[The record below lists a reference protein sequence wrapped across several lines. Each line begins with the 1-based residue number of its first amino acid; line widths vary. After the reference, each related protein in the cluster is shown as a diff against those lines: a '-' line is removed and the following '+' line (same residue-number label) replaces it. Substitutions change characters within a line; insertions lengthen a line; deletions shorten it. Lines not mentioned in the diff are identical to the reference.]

1 MNNFKVTING
11 THYTNAVFPFKYG
24 EFLDEQLDY
33 ATLTL
38 SRVST
43 EIFAP
48 LTPVT
53 VEIISRGTNG
63 TQTKTKNY
71 IIANDDGRET
81 PNGSGFYRHELTLV
95 EETKYLEGFMVE
107 SLCVTNAGGRNYT
120 QMSPRVIAND
130 GLDGAFIPKSPD
142 SLYTPLIIGESVAL
156 PPVSDFIGTEQQIG
170 NIETEGSYVRIDF
183 SDGTTEQFTIKS
195 SVDGAVNESFVVK
208 SGMNNVTYHLN
219 YYRKGSTA
227 LNTGELYFI
236 IYGQPNKY
244 SLKPWT
250 IKEVINRALELV
262 EPLVWDESATR
273 EETQETSMMVTLSG
287 NPPSFSNT
295 GSISR
300 GKITSAVITNRDIF
314 LQYRIRL
321 LITHTD
327 TTYTVTASAASGTIV
342 PILAAEIKLT
352 VEQQTGN
359 YVVPPRF
366 QFAYKDPTDAE
377 EIALF
382 EQYSPEF
389 TFTRCTLREL
399 LQEIGGYIHAEPRLS
414 GNTITFDRYGGQELA
429 TYYDVNKKAITN
441 LNEYN
446 YCGKEISYGIE
457 QALTKIDSYVD
468 NLVNQINSLR
478 ATVGQP
484 YSNGYQTLRVDS
496 SYIRLEENE
505 GTIFPSVFPILKVE
519 KFYWTDTNTGTK
531 YDITPYLFEK
541 SIYDSQ
547 LSSYT
552 DVYPASKCYA
562 LYYTQGDT
570 NIGGFFFKVPN
581 PVSPVFEQY
590 AIVNILRAV
599 TGNDSLTVSDYA
611 KLCFE
616 LVYTPIYSA
625 RVNHGKQYLGDLLK
639 NPRTIAHNQ
648 SANQVETQYYGENI
662 KGLAERLGNIEK
674 SYTFHAMNIETI
686 PKAGQLWDD
695 DYYISTVAVEVNF
708 DRFVCTVG
716 LTKNFNRKSKYIG
729 ANSYRR
735 IYEISERM
743 VQERQSIYT
752 DYLVVT
758 DRESPAPKY
767 AKNMF
772 CHQYNFFNNLVQTF
786 LQSSANATIKISS
799 ALIQGKTKNGKE
811 TLPQVILPVIASA
824 FGNVMEFSWEF
835 KDNFSA
841 GQRIVYQSNDGP
853 EGYFTTEVQYCDYYG
868 RMYYEDVI
876 LCSTLA
882 TACDPESFPL
892 YEELGSNGPIK
903 MIKLPENCTIIKRKD
918 SREALKENYSVEFN
932 TDIKGVIIGSALPA
946 NNPLVSGLNPKAKA
960 KLVILRTPVN
970 KFSRKVNLS
979 TENIAAEYEVT
990 DNMIRLNAVDK
1001 VYCAEADGITA
1012 TTDGKAWA
1020 YVTPIYEG
1028 DSYTVED
1035 EDGNVETITPSYGGE
1050 LLIGRNIEIASGDTI
1065 GAFRI
1070 FPTHD
1075 VFEYMKEKHKP
1086 GGINMNF
1093 YVDSGGTILGVEPE
1107 KIYQGSANA
1116 NTIRFIGAFA
1126 SNAKVMV
1133 AFKLPTGV
1141 LTTPQLMTASTQLK
1155 GVVTV
1160 DGVQFNVWEYSIP
1173 ALVTET
1179 FGTVDLQFFV
1189 YGDAGDG
1196 NGGTIATASSSFE
1209 VERGVPITLPDPTDD
1224 YETLL
1229 RQIISALSQI
1239 QGELKFDDMPTI
1251 GSKNLVTS
1259 DGIGKAVNEKLDK
1272 STVATNYP
1280 QAYVKNAD
1288 GTQSVNTYTSILY
1301 PGGIVSRDNTSHF
1314 DIPDPTQAAHSVNLK
1329 YYNENVPIAVQE
1341 GFATQTALV
1350 NTQRQVD
1357 GLYTLL
1363 EQKGEIYVQTATD
1376 TYTTR
1381 ETAGGENIADGVQ
1394 TPVKKITGS
1403 TVASENLISYKDL
1416 YNGKGYNNSS
1426 YTKNEDES
1434 ISISLA
1440 TYDNIAYS
1448 DAFYLN
1454 TGEYTISAD
1463 IKSDSDFLRFFGFR
1477 VCKIENINANPQ
1489 PPGEVINTITS
1500 TNITNSYTRYSN
1512 TFTVSEGGYY
1522 AYNIQMSGDESHAR
1536 APLTFKDIQINKGS
1550 TAKPYKPYFPGL
1562 KNAFIK
1568 EIVSTGRNLFGLT
1581 AEDFKNGEI
1590 FGEGKRVALKLEPN
1604 TQYTLSSNTPLY
1616 SDNAASI
1623 WFNGPATGTDGIWIN
1638 QPRTTTTDENGELY
1652 ITIRTTEIDTIF
1664 EKYWLMLNYG
1674 SSALSYESYT
1684 QSVLSLPEA
1693 VELTEYDTAYPETG
1707 EIQRQSNTL
1716 TFDGT
1721 EGWSFD
1727 DTAVSSWYLFTHNIR
1742 PNYGESDTSIISNK
1756 LPTRNGGGD
1765 YGMYMA
1771 GRTNGHPNSVYIYF
1785 DKTVYPN
1792 FSTVE
1797 AWKAQLATW
1806 AKEGDPLT
1814 VTYKTAEVQS
1824 TEQADFSADSY
1835 IAWKNGSETIKQGD
1849 TDNSI
1854 YGAENT
1860 VEQDYYLLTAPEEVT
1875 KE

>member
-33 ATLTL
+33 AVLTL

-71 IIANDDGRET
+71 LIANDDGRET
-81 PNGSGFYRHELTLV
+81 PNGSGFYRHELTLI

-107 SLCVTNAGGRNYT
+107 SLCVTNAGGRNPNSIYPPLENVEFNYGEVT
-120 QMSPRVIAND
+120 ASQVLPESFKTPIFIQNILTFPSASFTYQKL
-130 GLDGAFIPKSPD
+130 LDIPP
-142 SLYTPLIIGESVAL
+142 
-156 PPVSDFIGTEQQIG
+156 SDMGTCDI
-170 NIETEGSYVRIDF
+170 NITVDYP
-183 SDGTTEQFTIKS
+183 DGTSDSFEYHGNDSSASAGTFSVKTGLNKITWVSTIQNGGYRLKY
-195 SVDGAVNESFVVK
+195 E
-208 SGMNNVTYHLN
+208 TY
-219 YYRKGSTA
+219 
-227 LNTGELYFI
+227 

-244 SLKPWT
+244 PLKPWT

-273 EETQETSMMVTLSG
+273 EETQETSMMVTLRG

-300 GKITSAVITNRDIF
+300 GTITSAIITNREVF
-314 LQYRIRL
+314 LQYGIRI
-321 LITHTD
+321 LISHTD
-327 TTYTVTASAASGTIV
+327 TTYTVTASAPSGTIT
-342 PILAAEIKLT
+342 PILSAQIELT
-352 VEQQTGN
+352 VEQAGN

-366 QFAYKDPTDAE
+366 QFAYKDPTDTE

-382 EQYSPEF
+382 DQYSPEF

-446 YCGKEISYGIE
+446 YCGKQVSYGIE

-468 NLVNQINSLR
+468 NLVNQINSSR

-496 SYIRLEENE
+496 SYIRLEQNE

-581 PVSPVFEQY
+581 AASPVFEQY

-599 TGNDSLTVSDYA
+599 TGNDSLTISDYA

-639 NPRTIAHNQ
+639 SPRTIAHNQ
-648 SANQVETQYYGENI
+648 SANQVETQYYGENV

-716 LTKNFNRKSKYIG
+716 LSKNFNRKSKYIG

-758 DRESPAPKY
+758 DREAPAPEY

-772 CHQYNFFNNLVQTF
+772 CDQYNFFNNLVQTF

-841 GQRIVYQSNDGP
+841 GQRIVYQNNEGVT
-853 EGYFTTEVQYCDYYG
+853 GYFTTEVQYCDYYG
-868 RMYYEDVI
+868 RMYYEDLI
-876 LCSTLA
+876 LGSTLA
-882 TACDPESFPL
+882 TACEPDSFPL
-892 YEELGSNGPIK
+892 YEEYGSNGPIE
-903 MIKLPENCTIIKRKD
+903 MMKLPSNCTIVKRKD

-946 NNPLVSGLNPKAKA
+946 NNPLVSGLNPKAKS

-990 DNMIRLNAVDK
+990 DDMIFRSSVDG
-1001 VYCAEADGITA
+1001 VYCVDATGITA
-1012 TTDGKAWA
+1012 TTVGKAWA

-1028 DSYTVED
+1028 DPYTVED

-1050 LLIGRNIEIASGDTI
+1050 LLIGRNIDIASGDTI
-1065 GAFRI
+1065 GAFKI

-1075 VFEYMKEKHKP
+1075 VFSYMKQKE
-1086 GGINMNF
+1086 
-1093 YVDSGGTILGVEPE
+1093 E
-1107 KIYQGSANA
+1107 
-1116 NTIRFIGAFA
+1116 
-1126 SNAKVMV
+1126 
-1133 AFKLPTGV
+1133 
-1141 LTTPQLMTASTQLK
+1141 
-1155 GVVTV
+1155 
-1160 DGVQFNVWEYSIP
+1160 
-1173 ALVTET
+1173 
-1179 FGTVDLQFFV
+1179 
-1189 YGDAGDG
+1189 
-1196 NGGTIATASSSFE
+1196 
-1209 VERGVPITLPDPTDD
+1209 
-1224 YETLL
+1224 
-1229 RQIISALSQI
+1229 
-1239 QGELKFDDMPTI
+1239 
-1251 GSKNLVTS
+1251 
-1259 DGIGKAVNEKLDK
+1259 
-1272 STVATNYP
+1272 
-1280 QAYVKNAD
+1280 
-1288 GTQSVNTYTSILY
+1288 
-1301 PGGIVSRDNTSHF
+1301 
-1314 DIPDPTQAAHSVNLK
+1314 
-1329 YYNENVPIAVQE
+1329 QE
-1341 GFATQTALV
+1341 A
-1350 NTQRQVD
+1350 
-1357 GLYTLL
+1357 
-1363 EQKGEIYVQTATD
+1363 
-1376 TYTTR
+1376 
-1381 ETAGGENIADGVQ
+1381 
-1394 TPVKKITGS
+1394 
-1403 TVASENLISYKDL
+1403 
-1416 YNGKGYNNSS
+1416 
-1426 YTKNEDES
+1426 
-1434 ISISLA
+1434 
-1440 TYDNIAYS
+1440 
-1448 DAFYLN
+1448 
-1454 TGEYTISAD
+1454 
-1463 IKSDSDFLRFFGFR
+1463 
-1477 VCKIENINANPQ
+1477 
-1489 PPGEVINTITS
+1489 
-1500 TNITNSYTRYSN
+1500 
-1512 TFTVSEGGYY
+1512 
-1522 AYNIQMSGDESHAR
+1522 
-1536 APLTFKDIQINKGS
+1536 
-1550 TAKPYKPYFPGL
+1550 
-1562 KNAFIK
+1562 
-1568 EIVSTGRNLFGLT
+1568 
-1581 AEDFKNGEI
+1581 
-1590 FGEGKRVALKLEPN
+1590 
-1604 TQYTLSSNTPLY
+1604 
-1616 SDNAASI
+1616 
-1623 WFNGPATGTDGIWIN
+1623 
-1638 QPRTTTTDENGELY
+1638 
-1652 ITIRTTEIDTIF
+1652 
-1664 EKYWLMLNYG
+1664 
-1674 SSALSYESYT
+1674 
-1684 QSVLSLPEA
+1684 
-1693 VELTEYDTAYPETG
+1693 
-1707 EIQRQSNTL
+1707 
-1716 TFDGT
+1716 
-1721 EGWSFD
+1721 
-1727 DTAVSSWYLFTHNIR
+1727 
-1742 PNYGESDTSIISNK
+1742 
-1756 LPTRNGGGD
+1756 
-1765 YGMYMA
+1765 
-1771 GRTNGHPNSVYIYF
+1771 
-1785 DKTVYPN
+1785 
-1792 FSTVE
+1792 
-1797 AWKAQLATW
+1797 
-1806 AKEGDPLT
+1806 
-1814 VTYKTAEVQS
+1814 
-1824 TEQADFSADSY
+1824 
-1835 IAWKNGSETIKQGD
+1835 
-1849 TDNSI
+1849 
-1854 YGAENT
+1854 
-1860 VEQDYYLLTAPEEVT
+1860 
-1875 KE
+1875 

>member
-1 MNNFKVTING
+1 MNNFRVTING

-120 QMSPRVIAND
+120 QVTPQLYNEGGDKTLRLRLI
-130 GLDGAFIPKSPD
+130 GLDTLKSPV
-142 SLYTPLIIGESVAL
+142 STGTQLKIPYLPKPARGSEGGTVKIIH
-156 PPVSDFIGTEQQIG
+156 
-170 NIETEGSYVRIDF
+170 
-183 SDGTTEQFTIKS
+183 SDGTTITATINEDGTITPEYVTIKN
-195 SVDGAVNESFVVK
+195 G
-208 SGMNNVTYHLN
+208 
-219 YYRKGSTA
+219 
-227 LNTGELYFI
+227 LNTLSYDETLSVPSLPDSKDSGDI
-236 IYGQPNKY
+236 DIYGQTNRYP
-244 SLKPWT
+244 LKPWT

-273 EETQETSMMVTLSG
+273 EETQETSMMVTLRG

-300 GKITSAVITNRDIF
+300 GKITSAVITNREVF
-314 LQYRIRL
+314 LQYGIRI
-321 LITHTD
+321 LISYTD
-327 TTYTVTASAASGTIV
+327 TTYTVTASAPSGTIT
-342 PILAAEIKLT
+342 PILSAQIELT
-352 VEQQTGN
+352 VEQSGN

-382 EQYSPEF
+382 DQYSPEF

-446 YCGKEISYGIE
+446 YCGKQVSYGIE

-468 NLVNQINSLR
+468 NLVNQINSSR

-562 LYYTQGDT
+562 LYYTQGET

-581 PVSPVFEQY
+581 AASPVFTQY

-686 PKAGQLWDD
+686 PTAGQLWDD

-758 DRESPAPKY
+758 DREAPAPEY

-772 CHQYNFFNNLVQTF
+772 CHQSNFFNNLVETF
-786 LQSSANATIKISS
+786 LQSSISNTIKISS
-799 ALIQGKTKNGKE
+799 VLIQGKTKNGKE

-841 GQRIVYQSNDGP
+841 GQRIVYQNNEGVT
-853 EGYFTTEVQYCDYYG
+853 GYFTTEVQYCDYYG
-868 RMYYEDVI
+868 RMYYEDLI

-892 YEELGSNGPIK
+892 YEKYGSNNPIE
-903 MIKLPENCTIIKRKD
+903 MMKLPANCTIIKRKD

-979 TENIAAEYEVT
+979 TENIAGEYEVT
-990 DNMIRLNAVDK
+990 DDMIFRSSVDG
-1001 VYCAEADGITA
+1001 VYCVDATGIAA
-1012 TTDGKAWA
+1012 TTVGKAWA

-1028 DSYTVED
+1028 DPYTVED
-1035 EDGNVETITPSYGGE
+1035 EDGNVETITPTYGGE

-1065 GAFRI
+1065 GAFKI

-1075 VFEYMKEKHKP
+1075 VFSYMKQKE
-1086 GGINMNF
+1086 
-1093 YVDSGGTILGVEPE
+1093 E
-1107 KIYQGSANA
+1107 
-1116 NTIRFIGAFA
+1116 
-1126 SNAKVMV
+1126 
-1133 AFKLPTGV
+1133 
-1141 LTTPQLMTASTQLK
+1141 
-1155 GVVTV
+1155 
-1160 DGVQFNVWEYSIP
+1160 
-1173 ALVTET
+1173 
-1179 FGTVDLQFFV
+1179 
-1189 YGDAGDG
+1189 
-1196 NGGTIATASSSFE
+1196 
-1209 VERGVPITLPDPTDD
+1209 
-1224 YETLL
+1224 
-1229 RQIISALSQI
+1229 
-1239 QGELKFDDMPTI
+1239 
-1251 GSKNLVTS
+1251 
-1259 DGIGKAVNEKLDK
+1259 
-1272 STVATNYP
+1272 
-1280 QAYVKNAD
+1280 
-1288 GTQSVNTYTSILY
+1288 
-1301 PGGIVSRDNTSHF
+1301 
-1314 DIPDPTQAAHSVNLK
+1314 
-1329 YYNENVPIAVQE
+1329 QE
-1341 GFATQTALV
+1341 A
-1350 NTQRQVD
+1350 
-1357 GLYTLL
+1357 
-1363 EQKGEIYVQTATD
+1363 
-1376 TYTTR
+1376 
-1381 ETAGGENIADGVQ
+1381 
-1394 TPVKKITGS
+1394 
-1403 TVASENLISYKDL
+1403 
-1416 YNGKGYNNSS
+1416 
-1426 YTKNEDES
+1426 
-1434 ISISLA
+1434 
-1440 TYDNIAYS
+1440 
-1448 DAFYLN
+1448 
-1454 TGEYTISAD
+1454 
-1463 IKSDSDFLRFFGFR
+1463 
-1477 VCKIENINANPQ
+1477 
-1489 PPGEVINTITS
+1489 
-1500 TNITNSYTRYSN
+1500 
-1512 TFTVSEGGYY
+1512 
-1522 AYNIQMSGDESHAR
+1522 
-1536 APLTFKDIQINKGS
+1536 
-1550 TAKPYKPYFPGL
+1550 
-1562 KNAFIK
+1562 
-1568 EIVSTGRNLFGLT
+1568 
-1581 AEDFKNGEI
+1581 
-1590 FGEGKRVALKLEPN
+1590 
-1604 TQYTLSSNTPLY
+1604 
-1616 SDNAASI
+1616 
-1623 WFNGPATGTDGIWIN
+1623 
-1638 QPRTTTTDENGELY
+1638 
-1652 ITIRTTEIDTIF
+1652 
-1664 EKYWLMLNYG
+1664 
-1674 SSALSYESYT
+1674 
-1684 QSVLSLPEA
+1684 
-1693 VELTEYDTAYPETG
+1693 
-1707 EIQRQSNTL
+1707 
-1716 TFDGT
+1716 
-1721 EGWSFD
+1721 
-1727 DTAVSSWYLFTHNIR
+1727 
-1742 PNYGESDTSIISNK
+1742 
-1756 LPTRNGGGD
+1756 
-1765 YGMYMA
+1765 
-1771 GRTNGHPNSVYIYF
+1771 
-1785 DKTVYPN
+1785 
-1792 FSTVE
+1792 
-1797 AWKAQLATW
+1797 
-1806 AKEGDPLT
+1806 
-1814 VTYKTAEVQS
+1814 
-1824 TEQADFSADSY
+1824 
-1835 IAWKNGSETIKQGD
+1835 
-1849 TDNSI
+1849 
-1854 YGAENT
+1854 
-1860 VEQDYYLLTAPEEVT
+1860 
-1875 KE
+1875 

>member
-1 MNNFKVTING
+1 MNNFRVTING

-63 TQTKTKNY
+63 VQTKTKNY
-71 IIANDDGRET
+71 LIANDDGRET
-81 PNGSGFYRHELTLV
+81 PNGSGFYRHELTLI

-107 SLCVTNAGGRNYT
+107 SLCVTNAGGRDYVIKQPEVTIIENSFPFVVSGISLPADYVT
-120 QMSPRVIAND
+120 PIATNKQLALPSVRSIIAKDIEDTDNIVGVEGTVTVNFIDQTSQVFSLNGINQNVSPGNFLTKSNIMSIQWRSIFSTDFVAK
-130 GLDGAFIPKSPD
+130 GQLDFD
-142 SLYTPLIIGESVAL
+142 VAL
-156 PPVSDFIGTEQQIG
+156 F
-170 NIETEGSYVRIDF
+170 
-183 SDGTTEQFTIKS
+183 
-195 SVDGAVNESFVVK
+195 
-208 SGMNNVTYHLN
+208 
-219 YYRKGSTA
+219 
-227 LNTGELYFI
+227 
-236 IYGQPNKY
+236 GQPNKY
-244 SLKPWT
+244 PLKPWT

-342 PILAAEIKLT
+342 PILSAQIELT
-352 VEQQTGN
+352 VEQSGN

-382 EQYSPEF
+382 DQYSPEF

-414 GNTITFDRYGGQELA
+414 GNTITFDRYGVQELA

-446 YCGKEISYGIE
+446 YCGKQVSYGIE

-468 NLVNQINSLR
+468 NLVNQINSSR

-519 KFYWTDTNTGTK
+519 KFYWTDTNTGIK

-562 LYYTQGDT
+562 LYYTQGET

-686 PKAGQLWDD
+686 PTAGQLWDD

-716 LTKNFNRKSKYIG
+716 LSKNFNRKSKYIG

-758 DRESPAPKY
+758 DREAPAPEY

-772 CHQYNFFNNLVQTF
+772 CDQYNFFNNLVQTF

-799 ALIQGKTKNGKE
+799 ALIQGKTKTGKE

-868 RMYYEDVI
+868 RMYYEDLI

-892 YEELGSNGPIK
+892 YEKYGSNNPIE
-903 MIKLPENCTIIKRKD
+903 MMKLPANCTIVKRKD

-990 DNMIRLNAVDK
+990 DNMIFRNAVDG
-1001 VYCAEADGITA
+1001 VYCVDATGITA
-1012 TTDGKAWA
+1012 TTDGKTWA

-1028 DSYTVED
+1028 DPYTVED
-1035 EDGNVETITPSYGGE
+1035 EDGNVEMITPSYGGE

-1075 VFEYMKEKHKP
+1075 VFSYMKQKE
-1086 GGINMNF
+1086 
-1093 YVDSGGTILGVEPE
+1093 E
-1107 KIYQGSANA
+1107 
-1116 NTIRFIGAFA
+1116 
-1126 SNAKVMV
+1126 
-1133 AFKLPTGV
+1133 
-1141 LTTPQLMTASTQLK
+1141 
-1155 GVVTV
+1155 
-1160 DGVQFNVWEYSIP
+1160 
-1173 ALVTET
+1173 
-1179 FGTVDLQFFV
+1179 
-1189 YGDAGDG
+1189 
-1196 NGGTIATASSSFE
+1196 
-1209 VERGVPITLPDPTDD
+1209 
-1224 YETLL
+1224 
-1229 RQIISALSQI
+1229 
-1239 QGELKFDDMPTI
+1239 
-1251 GSKNLVTS
+1251 
-1259 DGIGKAVNEKLDK
+1259 
-1272 STVATNYP
+1272 
-1280 QAYVKNAD
+1280 
-1288 GTQSVNTYTSILY
+1288 
-1301 PGGIVSRDNTSHF
+1301 
-1314 DIPDPTQAAHSVNLK
+1314 
-1329 YYNENVPIAVQE
+1329 QE
-1341 GFATQTALV
+1341 A
-1350 NTQRQVD
+1350 
-1357 GLYTLL
+1357 
-1363 EQKGEIYVQTATD
+1363 
-1376 TYTTR
+1376 
-1381 ETAGGENIADGVQ
+1381 
-1394 TPVKKITGS
+1394 
-1403 TVASENLISYKDL
+1403 
-1416 YNGKGYNNSS
+1416 
-1426 YTKNEDES
+1426 
-1434 ISISLA
+1434 
-1440 TYDNIAYS
+1440 
-1448 DAFYLN
+1448 
-1454 TGEYTISAD
+1454 
-1463 IKSDSDFLRFFGFR
+1463 
-1477 VCKIENINANPQ
+1477 
-1489 PPGEVINTITS
+1489 
-1500 TNITNSYTRYSN
+1500 
-1512 TFTVSEGGYY
+1512 
-1522 AYNIQMSGDESHAR
+1522 
-1536 APLTFKDIQINKGS
+1536 
-1550 TAKPYKPYFPGL
+1550 
-1562 KNAFIK
+1562 
-1568 EIVSTGRNLFGLT
+1568 
-1581 AEDFKNGEI
+1581 
-1590 FGEGKRVALKLEPN
+1590 
-1604 TQYTLSSNTPLY
+1604 
-1616 SDNAASI
+1616 
-1623 WFNGPATGTDGIWIN
+1623 
-1638 QPRTTTTDENGELY
+1638 
-1652 ITIRTTEIDTIF
+1652 
-1664 EKYWLMLNYG
+1664 
-1674 SSALSYESYT
+1674 
-1684 QSVLSLPEA
+1684 
-1693 VELTEYDTAYPETG
+1693 
-1707 EIQRQSNTL
+1707 
-1716 TFDGT
+1716 
-1721 EGWSFD
+1721 
-1727 DTAVSSWYLFTHNIR
+1727 
-1742 PNYGESDTSIISNK
+1742 
-1756 LPTRNGGGD
+1756 
-1765 YGMYMA
+1765 
-1771 GRTNGHPNSVYIYF
+1771 
-1785 DKTVYPN
+1785 
-1792 FSTVE
+1792 
-1797 AWKAQLATW
+1797 
-1806 AKEGDPLT
+1806 
-1814 VTYKTAEVQS
+1814 
-1824 TEQADFSADSY
+1824 
-1835 IAWKNGSETIKQGD
+1835 
-1849 TDNSI
+1849 
-1854 YGAENT
+1854 
-1860 VEQDYYLLTAPEEVT
+1860 
-1875 KE
+1875 

>member
-107 SLCVTNAGGRNYT
+107 SLCVTNASGRNPNSIYPPLENVEFNYGEVT
-120 QMSPRVIAND
+120 ASQVLPESFKTPIFIQNILTFPSASFTYQKL
-130 GLDGAFIPKSPD
+130 LDIPP
-142 SLYTPLIIGESVAL
+142 
-156 PPVSDFIGTEQQIG
+156 SDMGTCDI
-170 NIETEGSYVRIDF
+170 NITVDYP
-183 SDGTTEQFTIKS
+183 DGTSDSFEYHGNDSSATAGTFSVKTGLNKITWVSTIQNGGYRLKY
-195 SVDGAVNESFVVK
+195 E
-208 SGMNNVTYHLN
+208 TY
-219 YYRKGSTA
+219 
-227 LNTGELYFI
+227 

-244 SLKPWT
+244 PLKPWT

-300 GKITSAVITNRDIF
+300 GKITSAVIKNRDIF
-314 LQYRIRL
+314 LQYRINI

-327 TTYTVTASAASGTIV
+327 TTYTVTASAASGTIA
-342 PILAAEIKLT
+342 PILAAEIELT
-352 VEQQTGN
+352 VEQAGN

-382 EQYSPEF
+382 DQYSPEF

-446 YCGKEISYGIE
+446 YCGKQVSYGIE

-468 NLVNQINSLR
+468 NLVNQINSSR

-496 SYIRLEENE
+496 SYIRLEQNE

-562 LYYTQGDT
+562 LYYTQGET

-686 PKAGQLWDD
+686 PTAGQLWDD

-716 LTKNFNRKSKYIG
+716 LSKNFNRKSKYIG

-758 DRESPAPKY
+758 DREAPAPEY

-772 CHQYNFFNNLVQTF
+772 CHQSNFFNNLVQTF

-799 ALIQGKTKNGKE
+799 ALIQGKTKTGKE

-868 RMYYEDVI
+868 RMYYEDLI

-892 YEELGSNGPIK
+892 YEKYGSNNPIE
-903 MIKLPENCTIIKRKD
+903 MMKLPANCTIVKRKD

-990 DNMIRLNAVDK
+990 DNMIFRNAVDG
-1001 VYCAEADGITA
+1001 VYCVDATGITA
-1012 TTDGKAWA
+1012 TTDGKTWA

-1028 DSYTVED
+1028 DPYTVED
-1035 EDGNVETITPSYGGE
+1035 EDGNVEMITPSYGGE

-1075 VFEYMKEKHKP
+1075 VFSYMKQKE
-1086 GGINMNF
+1086 
-1093 YVDSGGTILGVEPE
+1093 E
-1107 KIYQGSANA
+1107 
-1116 NTIRFIGAFA
+1116 
-1126 SNAKVMV
+1126 
-1133 AFKLPTGV
+1133 
-1141 LTTPQLMTASTQLK
+1141 
-1155 GVVTV
+1155 
-1160 DGVQFNVWEYSIP
+1160 
-1173 ALVTET
+1173 
-1179 FGTVDLQFFV
+1179 
-1189 YGDAGDG
+1189 
-1196 NGGTIATASSSFE
+1196 
-1209 VERGVPITLPDPTDD
+1209 
-1224 YETLL
+1224 
-1229 RQIISALSQI
+1229 
-1239 QGELKFDDMPTI
+1239 
-1251 GSKNLVTS
+1251 
-1259 DGIGKAVNEKLDK
+1259 
-1272 STVATNYP
+1272 
-1280 QAYVKNAD
+1280 
-1288 GTQSVNTYTSILY
+1288 
-1301 PGGIVSRDNTSHF
+1301 
-1314 DIPDPTQAAHSVNLK
+1314 
-1329 YYNENVPIAVQE
+1329 QE
-1341 GFATQTALV
+1341 A
-1350 NTQRQVD
+1350 
-1357 GLYTLL
+1357 
-1363 EQKGEIYVQTATD
+1363 
-1376 TYTTR
+1376 
-1381 ETAGGENIADGVQ
+1381 
-1394 TPVKKITGS
+1394 
-1403 TVASENLISYKDL
+1403 
-1416 YNGKGYNNSS
+1416 
-1426 YTKNEDES
+1426 
-1434 ISISLA
+1434 
-1440 TYDNIAYS
+1440 
-1448 DAFYLN
+1448 
-1454 TGEYTISAD
+1454 
-1463 IKSDSDFLRFFGFR
+1463 
-1477 VCKIENINANPQ
+1477 
-1489 PPGEVINTITS
+1489 
-1500 TNITNSYTRYSN
+1500 
-1512 TFTVSEGGYY
+1512 
-1522 AYNIQMSGDESHAR
+1522 
-1536 APLTFKDIQINKGS
+1536 
-1550 TAKPYKPYFPGL
+1550 
-1562 KNAFIK
+1562 
-1568 EIVSTGRNLFGLT
+1568 
-1581 AEDFKNGEI
+1581 
-1590 FGEGKRVALKLEPN
+1590 
-1604 TQYTLSSNTPLY
+1604 
-1616 SDNAASI
+1616 
-1623 WFNGPATGTDGIWIN
+1623 
-1638 QPRTTTTDENGELY
+1638 
-1652 ITIRTTEIDTIF
+1652 
-1664 EKYWLMLNYG
+1664 
-1674 SSALSYESYT
+1674 
-1684 QSVLSLPEA
+1684 
-1693 VELTEYDTAYPETG
+1693 
-1707 EIQRQSNTL
+1707 
-1716 TFDGT
+1716 
-1721 EGWSFD
+1721 
-1727 DTAVSSWYLFTHNIR
+1727 
-1742 PNYGESDTSIISNK
+1742 
-1756 LPTRNGGGD
+1756 
-1765 YGMYMA
+1765 
-1771 GRTNGHPNSVYIYF
+1771 
-1785 DKTVYPN
+1785 
-1792 FSTVE
+1792 
-1797 AWKAQLATW
+1797 
-1806 AKEGDPLT
+1806 
-1814 VTYKTAEVQS
+1814 
-1824 TEQADFSADSY
+1824 
-1835 IAWKNGSETIKQGD
+1835 
-1849 TDNSI
+1849 
-1854 YGAENT
+1854 
-1860 VEQDYYLLTAPEEVT
+1860 
-1875 KE
+1875 